1 MLGPNNG
8 HWGAEMLHRILLVTF
23 ASLLLAAC
31 GRGSEDFKLNIAR
44 PADRVEAAFD
54 HAGLDTELTGLFPGL
69 KVVRTKPADNEVLY
83 TIPGD
88 GSYPAT
94 IKLTFESGQDG
105 KTTVVHA
112 AIDAPS
118 TKVDFD
124 DKSMVLSEAKV
135 EKMVRGILR
144 SAGKKLEDGKDIAS
158 EQQAFSRLLTMLAIV
173 TDSKQLKLAQDASK
187 YPEWYLSGLSW
198 MSDGG
203 SYDGPAYPYGES
215 AMGEDPGATAERDEM
230 RQRSADR
237 QEQQKAEEAAEP
249 MDDSRGDSAGGD
261 YAGPS
266 E

>member
-1 MLGPNNG
+1 
-8 HWGAEMLHRILLVTF
+8 MLHRIVLITF

-31 GRGSEDFKLNIAR
+31 GRGSEDFKLNVAR
-44 PADRVEAAFD
+44 PADKVEAAFD
-54 HAGLDTELTGLFPGL
+54 HTGLDAELSGVFPGL
-69 KVVRTKPADNEVLY
+69 KVVRTKPAEGEVLY
-83 TIPGD
+83 TLPGD
-88 GSYPAT
+88 GSFPAT
-94 IKLTFESGQDG
+94 IKLTFEPGEGG

-124 DKSMVLSEAKV
+124 GKTMVLSEAKV

-144 SAGKKLEDGKDIAS
+144 SAAKKLEDGKDIAG

-187 YPEWYLSGLSW
+187 YPEWYLSGLGW
-198 MSDGG
+198 MSEGG
-203 SYDGPAYPYGES
+203 GYEGPAYPYGDA
-215 AMGEDPGATAERDEM
+215 AMGEDPGIAAERDEAN
-230 RQRSADR
+230 QRSADQR
-237 QEQQKAEEAAEP
+237 EQQKAEAAAEP
-249 MDDSRGDSAGGD
+249 MDDAGGDSAGGD